1 MIMRLLM
8 RENTQNGIT
17 GVYDMAYV
25 PKISQREYIKPLW
38 KMKKDGSK
46 GDLVCHNCSKCDK
59 QVDGK
64 AKGVWFS
71 SYGSTSLY
79 RFVCNDCYPC

>member
-1 MIMRLLM
+1 MITRLHMPVNMLKDTT
-8 RENTQNGIT
+8 EEIE
-17 GVYDMAYV
+17 MAYA

-38 KMKKDGSK
+38 EMKKDGTK
-46 GDLVCHNCSKCDK
+46 GKLVCHNCAKCGR

-71 SYGSTSLY
+71 SYGATNIY